1 MSAMTKKTA
10 IIITILA
17 AIVVAVVA
25 IVRNTSSSGEKQPL
39 EPDPVKRRMADPKYV
54 AALEYQL
61 ADRKAVMQRIDAC
74 RQKLAKAKEEK
85 ADEAVI
91 KQLEAELAKEHEAFE
106 LNRQTSMALVRQR
119 MQRDAEDD
127 RKAAAEGK

>member
-1 MSAMTKKTA
+1 MNAKTKKIA
-10 IIITILA
+10 VILTIFA
-17 AIVVAVVA
+17 AIVAAVVA
-25 IVRNTSSSGEKQPL
+25 IILNTASSDENPL
-39 EPDPVKRRMADPKYV
+39 EPDSVKRRMSDPMYV
-54 AALEYQL
+54 EALEHQV
-61 ADRKAVMQRIDAC
+61 AERKVVLQRIDAC
-74 RQKLAKAKEEK
+74 RQKLANAKAEK

-91 KQLEAELAKEHEAFE
+91 RQLEAELAKEHEAFE

>member
-10 IIITILA
+10 IILTILA
-17 AIVVAVVA
+17 AIIAAVVA
-25 IVRNTSSSGEKQPL
+25 IVLITSTSGKKPL
-39 EPDPVKRRMADPKYV
+39 EPDHVKRRMSDPKYV
-54 AALEYQL
+54 AALEHQV
-61 ADRKAVMQRIDAC
+61 ADRKVVMQRIDAC
-74 RQKLAKAKEEK
+74 RQKLAKAKAEK

-119 MQRDAEDD
+119 MKRDAEDD
-127 RKAAAEGK
+127 RKAAAKGK